1 MVYCTLCVVACTEG
15 SVRLEDGSSSLEGR
29 VEICV
34 GGAWGTVCD
43 DLWDTPDARVVCR
56 QLGYS
61 EIGRVRRDG
70 ELCEGRG
77 EEEWVI
83 V

>member
-1 MVYCTLCVVACTEG
+1 MRGGGWLLHFNCVVACIEG
-15 SVRLEDGSSSLEGR
+15 SVRLMDGSSSLEGR

-61 EIGRVRRDG
+61 ERGRD
-70 ELCEGRG
+70 
-77 EEEWVI
+77 
-83 V
+83 